1 MPRKRK
7 SSPKQP
13 VQKAPAKQ
21 QKQDGQKAVSHDI
34 VVPLD
39 EGFHEG
45 ESSRG
50 IEDLNHRP
58 IVDSVRKPLTLNVC
72 L

>member
-7 SSPKQP
+7 ASPKQP

-39 EGFHEG
+39 EGFHDG

-50 IEDLNHRP
+50 IEDLNHQAVR
-58 IVDSVRKPLTLNVC
+58 DSMRS
-72 L
+72 